1 VSACIGAAAA
11 RHWRMVLVLRSFA
24 AVFLTVLLALMPTAP
39 ARAAARVD
47 NAALDRLFAQLR
59 AAPDANTAYGIDQ
72 QIWVLWTTPNDAD
85 LAERMQ
91 QVLAARRAMDFRGAL
106 ALLDRIT
113 ADYPTYAEGW
123 NQRATLH
130 YLTNDLDQSLAD
142 IDKALQ
148 YEPRHFGA
156 LSGRALIHLARNE
169 RALALADMRAAL
181 AIHPFLAER
190 QLFPELSNEEVTRI

>member
-1 VSACIGAAAA
+1 
-11 RHWRMVLVLRSFA
+11 MVLVLRSFA

-39 ARAAARVD
+39 ARAAALVD

-85 LAERMQ
+85 LARRMQ

-169 RALALADMRAAL
+169 RALALADRRAGL